1 MKAVRGVTA
10 AERARLKPP
19 VVRML
24 VSVNASLDMEG
35 HVAVN
40 VRVATGVHRW
50 QIASPATAIRQ
61 DPNLSSVTVTQENV
75 SVNRA

>member
-1 MKAVRGVTA
+1 
-10 AERARLKPP
+10 
-19 VVRML
+19 ML

-50 QIASPATAIRQ
+50 QIASVSLEL
-61 DPNLSSVTVTQENV
+61 LSNSYTMGSAENSSGV
-75 SVNRA
+75 IIALLLCLAVKISAFGDFLIV